1 MEELI
6 SILMV
11 NYNHVD
17 VIIETIESVLAQ
29 SYTNLKDGMVKQDVE
44 NKKVNDELTGRIKEL
59 EHRIEEYEYSTS
71 WQLTKPFR
79 TVMKAIR
86 RK

>member
-44 NKKVNDELTGRIKEL
+44 NKKVNEELTGRIKEL
-59 EHRIEEYEYSTS
+59 EHRKEEYENE
-71 WQLTKPFR
+71 
-79 TVMKAIR
+79 
-86 RK
+86 

>member
-11 NYNHVD
+11 NYNYVD
-17 VIIETIESVLAQ
+17 VIKKTMESVLAQ

-44 NKKVNDELTGRIKEL
+44 NKK
-59 EHRIEEYEYSTS
+59 
-71 WQLTKPFR
+71 
-79 TVMKAIR
+79 
-86 RK
+86 